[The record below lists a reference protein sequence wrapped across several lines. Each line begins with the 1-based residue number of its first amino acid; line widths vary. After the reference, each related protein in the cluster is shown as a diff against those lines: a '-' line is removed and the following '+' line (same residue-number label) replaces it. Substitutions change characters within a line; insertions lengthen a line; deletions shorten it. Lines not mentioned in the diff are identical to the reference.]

1 MSRKYELAKLE
12 AVVAKDISDFVRM
25 NYKLDQTL
33 FRRFIDRIHQETESV
48 KNNFSRAVLYYKN
61 KQALA
66 RYIRFHQRAI
76 IELSGQLIKY
86 VPPHEINTVSESS
99 QDKAKLS
106 QELYFSL
113 QELLTFVE
121 KHFAQYFD
129 MDAWIPE
136 NFRLIVFDDIQ
147 QNVGAI
153 EAGLVKKG
161 FEKELIGLTLA
172 PFKEFL
178 QQGSSNEIT
187 YRRIMFLKELR
198 KDLLYLVEEKE
209 PQVSDN
215 INVQL
220 QWTLFGLNYNSQEYV
235 TYCTRQ
241 IKIFIDETDEIG
253 EKLER
258 LALVQKLIHQQSPK
272 PAFSYDPGR
281 KILPELL
288 EDWMDEETKYWE
300 TRKANQMSHEVK
312 KDFSPSGKFKLRV
325 DLSVAQLAFLI
336 RLFVEVNVIQS
347 PNVKLL
353 IKYVS
358 RIFQTK
364 RSSSLGTGSIH
375 GKYYNAEDN
384 TRKVVKEMLLK
395 MIKHIDKNKGST

>member
-1 MSRKYELAKLE
+1 MTPKNELAKLE
-12 AVVAKDISDFVRM
+12 AVVAQDISDFVRM
-25 NYKLDQTL
+25 NYKLDQKL
-33 FRRFIDRIHQETESV
+33 FRRFIDRIHMETESV
-48 KNNFSRAVLYYKN
+48 KNNFSRAILFYKS
-61 KQALA
+61 KHALA
-66 RYIRFHQRAI
+66 RYIHFHQRAI
-76 IELSGQLIKY
+76 IELSGQLINY
-86 VPPHEINTVSESS
+86 VQPHEINIVSESS

-129 MDAWIPE
+129 MDVWIPE
-136 NFRLIVFDDIQ
+136 NYRLIVFDDIQ
-147 QNVGAI
+147 QNITAI
-153 EAGLVKKG
+153 ETGLAIKG
-161 FEKELIGLTLA
+161 FEKELIEITLA
-172 PFKEFL
+172 PFAEIL
-178 QQGSSNEIT
+178 RQGSSNEIT

-198 KDLLYLVEEKE
+198 KDLLYLIAEKE
-209 PQVSDN
+209 PQAAGN
-215 INVQL
+215 INVRL

-281 KILPELL
+281 KNLPFLL
-288 EDWMDEETKYWE
+288 EEWMNEETKYWE
-300 TRKANQMSHEVK
+300 TRKANQTSYEVK

-336 RLFVEVNVIQS
+336 RVFVEANIIQS

-375 GKYYNAEDN
+375 GKYYNAEDS
-384 TRKVVKEMLLK
+384 TRKIVKEMLLK
-395 MIKHIDKNKGST
+395 MVRHIDKNEGPI